1 MFPLEP
7 SGPRLSED
15 EFRLLREVIQR
26 HCGIYFR
33 DDLLYLL
40 ERRLAPRLEVL
51 GLSDFASYHRH
62 LLFDPRRQEEL
73 EAVVDVLTTNET
85 YFWREPIQ
93 LRAFER
99 ELVPLLAGGPCSAER
114 RLRILSAGCSTGEE
128 AYTLATILRDS
139 GRFAGWQVEVIGV
152 DIARRVV
159 DAARAGAYRDHAFRA
174 PDSERM
180 RRWFRF
186 RGGRWVVDDEIR
198 RMVRFEQAN
207 LVDPRGLAGLG
218 RMDVVFCRNVMIYF
232 DMPARQ
238 RVLRGFHRALR
249 EGGFLLLGHAE
260 SLLSATADFE
270 LFHLQDELVYRK
282 PRAATG
288 GAEDEDEV
296 TA

>member
-1 MFPLEP
+1 M
-7 SGPRLSED
+7 SED
-15 EFRLLREVIQR
+15 EFRLLREVIQQ
-26 HCGIYFR
+26 HCGIWFR

-51 GLSDFASYHRH
+51 GLQDFAAYHRH
-62 LLFDPRRQEEL
+62 LRFDPGRLEEM

-85 YFWREPIQ
+85 YFWREPRQ
-93 LRAFER
+93 LQAFER
-99 ELVPLLAGGPCSAER
+99 ELVPTLATSLEGGR

-159 DAARAGAYRDHAFRA
+159 DAARAGSYRDHSFRA
-174 PDSERM
+174 AESERI
-180 RRWFRF
+180 RRWFKF
-186 RGGRWVVDDEIR
+186 RGGRWTVDEEIR

-218 RMDVVFCRNVMIYF
+218 RVDVIFCRNVMIYF
-232 DMPARQ
+232 DVPARQ
-238 RVLRGFHRALR
+238 RVLAGFHRALR
-249 EGGFLLLGHAE
+249 DGGFLLLGHAE
-260 SLLSATADFE
+260 SLLNATADFE

-282 PRAATG
+282 PKAAAAV
-288 GAEDEDEV
+288 GADADEV
-296 TA
+296 TT